1 MRRLLLNYCI
11 MHSLFSSF
19 FKMIIFFKNL
29 TSNRLF
35 ISGFVFIL
43 VVVVLVLVAL
53 GRMGKLNK
61 VKRRMTK
68 RMSQLRN
75 TWYDLRR
82 MDHTPP
88 KSRNVGHF
96 FYFKCPSTIFRFS
109 CKKQESN
116 QYAFK
121 ATRL

>member
-1 MRRLLLNYCI
+1 
-11 MHSLFSSF
+11 
-19 FKMIIFFKNL
+19 MIIFFKNL

-96 FYFKCPSTIFRFS
+96 FILNVPLLSFASLVKSRRVTNMPSKPRVCEKHT
-109 CKKQESN
+109 
-116 QYAFK
+116 
-121 ATRL
+121 T